1 MEMEKDRGKIKEMVK
16 LEKYNANLNKEMI
29 MKNSQILQ
37 LTYNLQ
43 REEEIMK
50 ENEYLK
56 SVIHDLKIELLKHKK
71 EKEMTI
77 EDKDKLNNEYQNNL
91 IQLEDYKAE
100 NEKLKETID
109 EVVHQLEAVN
119 NEKEELKKIIEVQKE
134 KEEKTKEQNDKK
146 CEELN
151 QKYELLLIEKDD
163 LEKVNNELT
172 KQNKNISSQ
181 LEKSN
186 NELTT
191 AKEIIKDNDK
201 LKKELME
208 KVKGHSNKNKEI
220 SIEKMNLENVI
231 REKETEVS
239 QLKNEILN
247 LNHMIKN
254 NENINNT
261 LTSDNDEKATLIS
274 MLSVEKEKNIA
285 QINSLKR
292 DNESLS
298 IQLKNERENSFE
310 CNEKIKSLN
319 FQIILQILWF
329 ME

>member
-77 EDKDKLNNEYQNNL
+77 EDKDKLNNEHQNNL

-163 LEKVNNELT
+163 LEKVERSTFNALGIS
-172 KQNKNISSQ
+172 QNLFNTDGNLS
-181 LEKSN
+181 LEKS
-186 NELTT
+186 
-191 AKEIIKDNDK
+191 
-201 LKKELME
+201 
-208 KVKGHSNKNKEI
+208 
-220 SIEKMNLENVI
+220 
-231 REKETEVS
+231 
-239 QLKNEILN
+239 ILN
-247 LNHMIKN
+247 
-254 NENINNT
+254 
-261 LTSDNDEKATLIS
+261 DES
-274 MLSVEKEKNIA
+274 SVRN
-285 QINSLKR
+285 L
-292 DNESLS
+292 L
-298 IQLKNERENSFE
+298 L
-310 CNEKIKSLN
+310 
-319 FQIILQILWF
+319 
-329 ME
+329 